1 VASNIFENEIRE
13 IRKRFMLCL
22 FDKTEG
28 DEYRSVSFDQIY
40 KMACYDD
47 DNRNLEIYDST
58 NDILKDLVKQD
69 LVNNNYVLI
78 DESNDENISITSK
91 GKQDYIKL

>member
-40 KMACYDD
+40 KLACYDD
-47 DNRNLEIYDST
+47 IRNLEIYDSA

-69 LVNNNYVLI
+69 LVNNNYVLV
-78 DESNDENISITSK
+78 DDSNDENISITSK